1 MSDQVQTE
9 CVYKVLLLGD
19 SIVGKTCILMRFTE
33 GTFPEIHMSTV
44 GLDYRV
50 KQMTLE
56 NGQSAKVCIWDT
68 AGQERF
74 RAITKNYYKGA
85 HGIMLIY
92 DVTRQETF
100 DNVRNWLTQVT
111 ENASDNATIFLI
123 GNKCDDVDGRQIS
136 TEEGKKV
143 ASDYGITFIETSA
156 KKDINIS
163 STFEELVKEIYQK
176 VGNLEPKQV
185 QITTQIG
192 GDDKKERHCCKS

>member
-1 MSDQVQTE
+1 MSEEVQAE

-100 DNVRNWLTQVT
+100 LNVRNWLTQIK
-111 ENASDNATIFLI
+111 ENASDKATIFLI
-123 GNKCDDVDGRQIS
+123 GNKCDDIEGRQVA
-136 TEEGKKV
+136 TEEGQKV
-143 ASDYGITFIETSA
+143 ADDYKITFIETSA
-156 KKDINIS
+156 KNDINIA
-163 STFEELVKEIYQK
+163 STFEQLVKQIYQK
-176 VGNLEPKQV
+176 VGTLELKQV
-185 QITTQIG
+185 QVTNKLG
-192 GDDKKERHCCKS
+192 GEEKKEKRCC

>member
-1 MSDQVQTE
+1 MSEEGQSE

-56 NGQSAKVCIWDT
+56 NGQSAKMCIWDT

-100 DNVRNWLTQVT
+100 LNVRNWLTQIK
-111 ENASDNATIFLI
+111 ENASDKATIFLI
-123 GNKCDDVDGRQIS
+123 GNKCDDIEGRQVA
-136 TEEGKKV
+136 TEEGQKV
-143 ASDYGITFIETSA
+143 ADDYKITFIETSA
-156 KKDINIS
+156 KNDINIA
-163 STFEELVKEIYQK
+163 STFEQLVKQIYQK
-176 VGNLEPKQV
+176 VGTLETKQV
-185 QITTQIG
+185 QVTNKLG
-192 GDDKKERHCCKS
+192 GEEKKEKRCC

>member
-1 MSDQVQTE
+1 MSEEVQAE

-92 DVTRQETF
+92 DVTRQETYL
-100 DNVRNWLTQVT
+100 NVRNWLTQIK
-111 ENASDNATIFLI
+111 ENRRYF
-123 GNKCDDVDGRQIS
+123 
-136 TEEGKKV
+136 
-143 ASDYGITFIETSA
+143 
-156 KKDINIS
+156 
-163 STFEELVKEIYQK
+163 
-176 VGNLEPKQV
+176 
-185 QITTQIG
+185 
-192 GDDKKERHCCKS
+192 

>member
-92 DVTRQETF
+92 DVTRQETYL
-100 DNVRNWLTQVT
+100 NVRNWLTQIK
-111 ENASDNATIFLI
+111 ENASDKATIFLI
-123 GNKCDDVDGRQIS
+123 GNKCDDVEGRQVS

-143 ASDYGITFIETSA
+143 ADDYKITFIETSA
-156 KKDINIS
+156 KNDINIS
-163 STFEELVKEIYQK
+163 STFEELVKQIYQK
-176 VGNLEPKQV
+176 VGTLEPKQV
-185 QITTQIG
+185 QVTNKLG
-192 GDDKKERHCCKS
+192 GEEKKEKRCC

>member
-1 MSDQVQTE
+1 MSDQAQTE

-100 DNVRNWLTQVT
+100 LNVRNWLTQIK
-111 ENASDNATIFLI
+111 ENASDKATIFLI
-123 GNKCDDVDGRQIS
+123 GNKCDDVDGRQVS
-136 TEEGKKV
+136 TEEGSKV
-143 ASDYGITFIETSA
+143 ADDYKITFIETSA
-156 KKDINIS
+156 KKDINIA
-163 STFEELVKEIYQK
+163 STFEQLVKEIYQK
-176 VGNLEPKQV
+176 VGTLEPKQV
-185 QITTQIG
+185 QVTTQIG
-192 GDDKKERHCCKS
+192 QDKKEKRCCNS

>member
-1 MSDQVQTE
+1 MSEEVQAE

-92 DVTRQETF
+92 DVTRQETYL
-100 DNVRNWLTQVT
+100 NVRNWLTQIK
-111 ENASDNATIFLI
+111 ENASDKATIFLI
-123 GNKCDDVDGRQIS
+123 GNKCDDVEGRQVS

-143 ASDYGITFIETSA
+143 ADDYKITFIETSA
-156 KKDINIS
+156 KNDINIS
-163 STFEELVKEIYQK
+163 STFEELVKQIYQK
-176 VGNLEPKQV
+176 VGTLEPKQV
-185 QITTQIG
+185 QVTNKLG
-192 GDDKKERHCCKS
+192 GEEKEEKRCC